1 MAIENGSPEVVL
13 PAELKKRVEAVRQQI
28 TKDEAHIVN
37 LKQVRAAEEYA
48 IRQSVKEKEQLTREL
63 EALKQ
68 EVEQALFQANECRLD
83 IFELEKKRKYK
94 QAEVG
99 TLDEEIAQRRAWND
113 EREDSIRNAE
123 KALAK
128 REAAVEVK
136 ERNVNET
143 KRRVDILHEKVSQ
156 AVKEF

>member
-63 EALKQ
+63 EALKY
-68 EVEQALFQANECRLD
+68 EVEKALVQANECRLD
-83 IFELEKKRKYK
+83 IHELSKVKEAKEYEVTALDAEIMQRK
-94 QAEVG
+94 
-99 TLDEEIAQRRAWND
+99 AWND
-113 EREDSIRNAE
+113 EREDSLRNAE